1 MKIPLDLPLPLGN
14 GERISRE
21 VPNDGLLNEKSPLI
35 PAELE
40 FLKESQKKM
49 DDLSQNDW
57 ENLSHYRKTYNKEQQ
72 AKQALSMLDVQK
84 DAPSYGF
91 RVNNYRH
98 CLQSATMVYRDGGD
112 EEAVV
117 VALFHDLGF
126 SVCPENHGEFSAALL
141 VNYISE
147 RHFWMLCHHAVFLNY
162 HAKTHPDVDY
172 NAREKFRGHPHFQYT
187 AEWVARYDQTS
198 IQSQYDTAPLEFF
211 QPMVYRLF
219 NRPSKGTEINIY
231 K

>member
-1 MKIPLDLPLPLGN
+1 MKIPSDRPLPLGN
-14 GERISRE
+14 GEKFFGE

-40 FLKESQKKM
+40 LLKEKQKKM
-49 DDLSQNDW
+49 DDLSQSDW
-57 ENLSHYRKTYNKEQQ
+57 ENLSRYRKNYNQEQQ
-72 AKQALSMLDVQK
+72 AKQALSMLEVQK

-91 RVNNYRH
+91 RLNNYRH

-112 EEAVV
+112 DEAVV

-126 SVCPENHGEFSAALL
+126 SVCPDNHGEFSAALL

-147 RHFWMLCHHAVFLNY
+147 RNFWMLCHHAAFLNY

-172 NAREKFRGHPHFQYT
+172 NEREKYRGHPHFEYT

-198 IQSQYDTAPLEFF
+198 IQTQYDTAPLDFF
-211 QPMVYRLF
+211 KPMVYRLLT
-219 NRPSKGTEINIY
+219 RPSKGVQLNIF